1 MIFSGLFSN
10 CGRRNDLKPTRG
22 SGSDEDAM
30 SEVGGRLLG
39 FCISYLQSDSKM
51 ENRPREFRELSLSVV
66 VRQNRSK
73 FGVVFDS
80 RHRM

>member
-1 MIFSGLFSN
+1 
-10 CGRRNDLKPTRG
+10 
-22 SGSDEDAM
+22 M

>member
-1 MIFSGLFSN
+1 
-10 CGRRNDLKPTRG
+10 
-22 SGSDEDAM
+22 M

-73 FGVVFDS
+73 FGVFFDS